1 VDSLVARA
9 SPRVVAKSQPV
20 FTTREAQS
28 TENGQRAAAHNPPM
42 SAVRPPAPPPPL
54 PADDPNLD
62 LGFGSVV
69 ARESR
74 KRFLNRDGTFNVRR
88 EGLSSWEALSF
99 YHYFLTISWP
109 RFLAYV
115 AGAYVVLNAIFAFAF
130 VACGPNALTGFS
142 NQTMEERFTR
152 SFFFS
157 VHTLATI
164 GYGNIVPVT
173 FAANALVAF
182 ESLVGLLGFAIIAGI
197 MFSRFSRP
205 RAEIAFSR
213 YAVVAPYRDTKA
225 LMFRIVN
232 KKRNEIVEMRA
243 KVLLARRKRG
253 GVSVNDREFIPL
265 NLERDRVV
273 FFPLAWTIVHPI
285 DDTSPLRGC
294 SADELRELDAEL
306 LILLNGFDETF
317 SQTVHTRSSYK
328 VDEVVWGAKFTSMFN
343 PLDDD
348 GTISIDIRKL
358 NDIERTA

>member
-1 VDSLVARA
+1 MADV
-9 SPRVVAKSQPV
+9 P
-20 FTTREAQS
+20 T
-28 TENGQRAAAHNPPM
+28 
-42 SAVRPPAPPPPL
+42 PAPPPG
-54 PADDPNLD
+54 DPNLD

-69 ARESR
+69 ARESLR
-74 KRFLNRDGTFNVRR
+74 RFLNRDGTFNVRR
-88 EGLSSWEALSF
+88 EGFGRWEALSA
-99 YHYFLTISWP
+99 YHYLLTISWP

-115 AGAYVVLNAIFAFAF
+115 AGAYVTLNALFALAF
-130 VACGPNALTGFS
+130 VACGPSALTGFS
-142 NQTMEERFTR
+142 NQSMGERFWR

-173 FAANALVAF
+173 FAANVMVAF

-197 MFSRFSRP
+197 MFSRFARP
-205 RAEIAFSR
+205 RAEIVFSK
-213 YAVVAPYRDTKA
+213 YAVVAPYRDTNA

-232 KKRNEIVEMRA
+232 KKRNEIVEMAA

-253 GVSVNDREFIPL
+253 GISPNDREFIPL
-265 NLERDRVV
+265 KLERDRVV
-273 FFPLAWTIVHPI
+273 FFPLSWTIVHPI
-285 DDTSPLRGC
+285 DETSPLRGC
-294 SADELRELDAEL
+294 SAGELRDADAEL

-358 NDIERTA
+358 HDIERTV

>member
-1 VDSLVARA
+1 
-9 SPRVVAKSQPV
+9 
-20 FTTREAQS
+20 
-28 TENGQRAAAHNPPM
+28 M
-42 SAVRPPAPPPPL
+42 SATPTPIPPPE
-54 PADDPNLD
+54 DPNLD

-88 EGLSSWEALSF
+88 EGLGSWEALSF

-109 RFLAYV
+109 RFLAWV
-115 AGAYVVLNAIFAFAF
+115 SGAYVVLNALFALAF
-130 VACGPNALTGFS
+130 IACGPEALTGFS
-142 NQTMEERFTR
+142 NQSMGERFTR

-173 FAANALVAF
+173 LAANILVAF

-197 MFSRFSRP
+197 MFSRFARP
-205 RAEIAFSR
+205 RAEIIFSR
-213 YAVVAPYRDTKA
+213 TAVVAPYRDGKA

-232 KKRNEIVEMRA
+232 KKRNEIVEMEA

-253 GVSVNDREFIPL
+253 GSSVTDREFLPL
-265 NLERDRVV
+265 KLERDRVV
-273 FFPLAWTIVHPI
+273 FFPLSWTIVHPI
-285 DDTSPLRGC
+285 DDSSPLRGC
-294 SADELRELDAEL
+294 AATELREMDAEL

-348 GTISIDIRKL
+348 GIISIDIRKL
-358 NDIERTA
+358 HEIERTELAETAVSSKAVS